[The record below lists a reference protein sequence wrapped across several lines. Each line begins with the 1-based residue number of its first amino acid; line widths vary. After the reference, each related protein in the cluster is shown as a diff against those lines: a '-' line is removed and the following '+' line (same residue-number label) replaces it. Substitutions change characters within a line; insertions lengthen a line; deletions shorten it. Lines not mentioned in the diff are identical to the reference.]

1 MQKYGN
7 WYYFE
12 IKAIGANSKNEA
24 ERMLRKAISEYEN
37 TGVFFEPSQI
47 SVYDYFQF
55 WLKEY
60 VEVSLKYNAVENYKG
75 VFEKHKNLVFGKIK
89 KYPS

>member
-1 MQKYGN
+1 MEHQFNKGM
-7 WYYFE
+7 
-12 IKAIGANSKNEA
+12 ISKLENET

-37 TGVFFEPSQI
+37 TRVFFEPSQI

-75 VFEKHKNLVFGKIK
+75 VFKKHINPVFGKN
-89 KYPS
+89 